1 MRIPTI
7 ALTQNA
13 LRSLRDVTARNARAQ
28 LVAADG
34 KKIRSMS
41 DDPAAAAQVL
51 RIDSQ
56 LRAVT
61 QWQRNQA
68 AANQRMSAEDVALTS
83 ARKLMQQ
90 ARDIASGAE
99 NLPAGDPDRQAAV
112 AQIQTIKDQLVAL
125 ANTKIG

>member
-41 DDPAAAAQVL
+41 DAAAAQVL

-125 ANTKIG
+125 AN